1 VGVAEERFANER
13 ADFNPRSWLSKYR
26 RTSIGY
32 LVKMLIFYHGVGV
45 GLLLAG
51 TAILEVLIPDYEEP
65 SVPRSL
71 LTVLVAGPIEE
82 TLFFGLPFYVFGNAY
97 SVLLTGSIWAV
108 LHIFNTPTFELT
120 SLAFGNWLFVVPSLF
135 FSLRT
140 WVSGKGWFS
149 VLVHSAWNGV
159 FFGAGCATEEMTCS
173 VADENMFLNLGV
185 IALSAGLLA
194 GTYILYRVKEKR
206 KRFLV

>member
-1 VGVAEERFANER
+1 MAEERFANER

-26 RTSIGY
+26 RTSISY
-32 LVKMLIFYHGVGV
+32 LVKMLLFYHGVGV

-51 TAILEVLIPDYEEP
+51 TAILGVLIPDYEEP
-65 SVPRSL
+65 DVPRSL
-71 LTVLVAGPIEE
+71 LMVLVAGPIEE
-82 TLFFGLPFYVFGNAY
+82 TLFFGIPFYVFGHPY

-108 LHIFNTPTFELT
+108 LHIFNTPTFELA

-140 WVSGKGWFS
+140 WISGKGWFS

-159 FFGAGCATEEMTCS
+159 FFGAGCATEEMMCS
-173 VADENMFLNLGV
+173 VADESMFLNLGV
-185 IALSAGLLA
+185 IALSAGLLV

>member
-1 VGVAEERFANER
+1 
-13 ADFNPRSWLSKYR
+13 
-26 RTSIGY
+26 
-32 LVKMLIFYHGVGV
+32 MLIFYHGVGV